1 MKKQTDGEGDQIMS
15 GGGNDAGKSFS
26 NNPYDPDKSNLLLE
40 TFALEIQMCDQI
52 KDKKRMKRVYPQT
65 MNLDAVIS
73 DPRVMGIIKECGGKL
88 YMSEKKWEL
97 ALEELFECFKFYQ
110 ESGNI
115 RAKNVLIYVI
125 LASMLCSATINY
137 ADTRE
142 AKVYKDDK

>member
-1 MKKQTDGEGDQIMS
+1 
-15 GGGNDAGKSFS
+15 
-26 NNPYDPDKSNLLLE
+26 
-40 TFALEIQMCDQI
+40 
-52 KDKKRMKRVYPQT
+52 

-97 ALEELFECFKFYQ
+97 ALEEMFDCFKFYQ

-115 RAKNVLIYVI
+115 RAKNILIYVI
-125 LASMLCSATINY
+125 LASMLCSTNINY

>member
-1 MKKQTDGEGDQIMS
+1 MKKQVDNDGDQIMS
-15 GGGNDAGKSFS
+15 SGNNQKSKQNPNS
-26 NNPYDPDKSNLLLE
+26 PYDPDKSNLLLE

-52 KDKKRMKRVYPQT
+52 KDKKRMARVYPQT

-97 ALEELFECFKFYQ
+97 ALEEMFDCFKFYQ

-115 RAKNVLIYVI
+115 RAKNILIYVI
-125 LASMLCSATINY
+125 LASMLCSTNINY
-137 ADTRE
+137 AETRE